1 MQNLIF
7 GAFAALEGYREG
19 DAANLGR
26 AVYDRCTVVA
36 LCSAKL
42 ANPACTVALV
52 TNAPPQEPYRSQLTN
67 AGIEIW
73 DCPFTSYRVPA
84 DTNWALAYYK
94 LCAMEWVLANKDFA
108 NAAMLDLDT
117 YTQHP
122 LDDLWR
128 ECGEAVLMYQVPHAA
143 SQGMTAAIGKAYD
156 AVEPQ
161 GAPHVLTHFGGELVA
176 GSKARLADFMAL
188 CRQYFNQ
195 LQTIGLTPRE
205 GDEAIWC
212 GAAYRSLLAGQP
224 VRAANAYLFRYWLG
238 GRFYF
243 VSTNYTLDPVC
254 ILHLPGAAK
263 DRQLAV
269 LYRRYAKKGQL
280 PAAGESPPAL
290 LPARRPSA
298 AAAHPVG
305 AAAGPPVRRIFHA
318 KKEGS
323 VPAVGGRH
331 QNADPPAWA
340 ERRRP
345 GADDARHQGRTQ
357 RHRPYLHH
365 AGGSG
370 APTRGAGIVC
380 PAGHAVHRHPQRCPQ
395 RQQHPRRVGQPRAW
409 P

>member
-161 GAPHVLTHFGGELVA
+161 GAPHVLTHF
-176 GSKARLADFMAL
+176 AR
-188 CRQYFNQ
+188 
-195 LQTIGLTPRE
+195 
-205 GDEAIWC
+205 
-212 GAAYRSLLAGQP
+212 
-224 VRAANAYLFRYWLG
+224 
-238 GRFYF
+238 RFYG
-243 VSTNYTLDPVC
+243 TLPP
-254 ILHLPGAAK
+254 IL
-263 DRQLAV
+263 
-269 LYRRYAKKGQL
+269 
-280 PAAGESPPAL
+280 
-290 LPARRPSA
+290 
-298 AAAHPVG
+298 
-305 AAAGPPVRRIFHA
+305 
-318 KKEGS
+318 
-323 VPAVGGRH
+323 
-331 QNADPPAWA
+331 
-340 ERRRP
+340 
-345 GADDARHQGRTQ
+345 
-357 RHRPYLHH
+357 
-365 AGGSG
+365 
-370 APTRGAGIVC
+370 
-380 PAGHAVHRHPQRCPQ
+380 
-395 RQQHPRRVGQPRAW
+395 
-409 P
+409 

>member
-212 GAAYRSLLAGQP
+212 GAAYIRVSE
-224 VRAANAYLFRYWLG
+224 LFRFLRLLQN
-238 GRFYF
+238 RFS
-243 VSTNYTLDPVC
+243 VV
-254 ILHLPGAAK
+254 LHFQDGFIAHSHHI
-263 DRQLAV
+263 AV
-269 LYRRYAKKGQL
+269 VA
-280 PAAGESPPAL
+280 
-290 LPARRPSA
+290 
-298 AAAHPVG
+298 
-305 AAAGPPVRRIFHA
+305 F
-318 KKEGS
+318 
-323 VPAVGGRH
+323 
-331 QNADPPAWA
+331 
-340 ERRRP
+340 
-345 GADDARHQGRTQ
+345 
-357 RHRPYLHH
+357 
-365 AGGSG
+365 
-370 APTRGAGIVC
+370 
-380 PAGHAVHRHPQRCPQ
+380 
-395 RQQHPRRVGQPRAW
+395 
-409 P
+409 

>member
-161 GAPHVLTHFGGELVA
+161 GAPNTLTNC
-176 GSKARLADFMAL
+176 RPLAW
-188 CRQYFNQ
+188 RR
-195 LQTIGLTPRE
+195 G
-205 GDEAIWC
+205 
-212 GAAYRSLLAGQP
+212 
-224 VRAANAYLFRYWLG
+224 RA
-238 GRFYF
+238 
-243 VSTNYTLDPVC
+243 TNLS
-254 ILHLPGAAK
+254 G
-263 DRQLAV
+263 
-269 LYRRYAKKGQL
+269 
-280 PAAGESPPAL
+280 
-290 LPARRPSA
+290 
-298 AAAHPVG
+298 
-305 AAAGPPVRRIFHA
+305 AGPPTA
-318 KKEGS
+318 ACWPGS
-323 VPAVGGRH
+323 PCVPPTPTCSATGW
-331 QNADPPAWA
+331 ADVSTLFPPTTHWTPCAFC
-340 ERRRP
+340 
-345 GADDARHQGRTQ
+345 
-357 RHRPYLHH
+357 
-365 AGGSG
+365 
-370 APTRGAGIVC
+370 IC
-380 PAGHAVHRHPQRCPQ
+380 PVPPKTASWPCCTAAM
-395 RQQHPRRVGQPRAW
+395 PRRAASRRWRKSTGSAACPPPIRRCCAPCGCGCW
-409 P
+409 PACKENFPCQKRRTCPSGWRPSSKR